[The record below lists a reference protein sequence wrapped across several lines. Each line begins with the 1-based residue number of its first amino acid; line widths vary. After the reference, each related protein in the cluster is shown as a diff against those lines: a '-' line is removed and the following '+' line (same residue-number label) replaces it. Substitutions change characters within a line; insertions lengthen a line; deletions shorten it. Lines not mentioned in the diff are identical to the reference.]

1 MSIHFSNFAVEI
13 RLTFSP
19 PETRIIGKHMRIDL
33 NQVSTDSLQSANA
46 GLNAV
51 LDDLKDNL
59 GDARFSNEFYIRLLN
74 LNNVFFHTWINRVRN
89 ENK

>member
-1 MSIHFSNFAVEI
+1 
-13 RLTFSP
+13 
-19 PETRIIGKHMRIDL
+19 MRIDL
-33 NQVSTDSLQSANA
+33 NQVSTDSLQAANA

-74 LNNVFFHTWINRVRN
+74 LNNVFFGTWVNRVKN

>member
-1 MSIHFSNFAVEI
+1 MSILFCTFVVEI
-13 RLTFSP
+13 RITFSP

-51 LDDLKDNL
+51 LDDLKENL

-74 LNNVFFHTWINRVRN
+74 LNNVFFGTWINRVKN

>member
-13 RLTFSP
+13 RTTYSP
-19 PETRIIGKHMRIDL
+19 PETRIIGTHMRIDL

-51 LDDLKDNL
+51 LDDLKENL

-74 LNNVFFHTWINRVRN
+74 LNNVFFGTWINRVKN

>member
-1 MSIHFSNFAVEI
+1 MSIHFSTFAVEI
-13 RLTFSP
+13 KITFSP
-19 PETRIIGKHMRIDL
+19 PETRTIGIHMRIDL
-33 NQVSTDSLQSANA
+33 NQVSTDSLQAACS

-59 GDARFSNEFYIRLLN
+59 GDARFSNEFYIKLLN
-74 LNNVFFHTWINRVRN
+74 LNNVFYGTWINRVKN

>member
-1 MSIHFSNFAVEI
+1 
-13 RLTFSP
+13 
-19 PETRIIGKHMRIDL
+19 MRIDL
-33 NQVSTDSLQSANA
+33 NQVSTDSLQAACS

-59 GDARFSNEFYIRLLN
+59 GDARFSNEFYIKLLN
-74 LNNVFFHTWINRVRN
+74 LNNVFSGTWINRVKN

>member
-1 MSIHFSNFAVEI
+1 MSIHFSNFAEKKET
-13 RLTFSP
+13 TFSP
-19 PETRIIGKHMRIDL
+19 PETRTIGTHMRIDL
-33 NQVSTDSLQSANA
+33 NQVSTDSLQSATA

-51 LDDLKDNL
+51 LDDLKENL

-74 LNNVFFHTWINRVRN
+74 LNNVFFGTWINRVKN

>member
-1 MSIHFSNFAVEI
+1 MSIHFSNFAVHKEI
-13 RLTFSP
+13 TFSP

-51 LDDLKDNL
+51 LDDLKENL

-74 LNNVFFHTWINRVRN
+74 LNNVFFNTWINRVKN

>member
-1 MSIHFSNFAVEI
+1 
-13 RLTFSP
+13 
-19 PETRIIGKHMRIDL
+19 MRIDL
-33 NQVSTDSLQSANA
+33 NQVSTDSLQAAYS

-59 GDARFSNEFYIRLLN
+59 GDARFSNEFYIKLLN
-74 LNNVFFHTWINRVRN
+74 LNNVFFGTWINRVKN